1 MLFSV
6 KFHYGL
12 KHGFLLCSGGDEN
25 GMWRYIL
32 PICEK
37 LSELVQDYR
46 IDWFYLLLVEKK
58 PILYMAGWRRK
69 KQ

>member
-12 KHGFLLCSGGDEN
+12 KHSFLLCEGG
-25 GMWRYIL
+25 GGCGIWRYIL
-32 PICEK
+32 PSGDK
-37 LSELVQDYR
+37 LSELVQYYR

-58 PILYMAGWRRK
+58 PL
-69 KQ
+69 